1 MTRWPCGKRTRVD
14 IGTRLK
20 TAAQTSWSRS
30 RGTEHRAQITEHR
43 DRKRGGSKL
52 KAGKL
57 GGARSTRS
65 TLDTKRLW
73 RRLRHHS
80 RVKQRRERQLA
91 AWLRARLSGRV
102 PLLSLLCSCSLLL
115 WVVPRARRL
124 HGTTILLRNR
134 SNRFLNQ
141 SWKTESRDASF
152 EN

>member
-1 MTRWPCGKRTRVD
+1 MQKQMTRWPCGKRTRVD

-102 PLLSLLCSCSLLL
+102 PLYRSCAVAACCCASVLCASLE
-115 WVVPRARRL
+115 RRFDHGTARR
-124 HGTTILLRNR
+124 
-134 SNRFLNQ
+134 NQ
-141 SWKTESRDASF
+141 ETSRLQMNVVF
-152 EN
+152 